1 MNIPDTVSD
10 DEAEVL
16 LSYEDRVAAIA
27 KICKLLKEAKLEE
40 ALDGA
45 SMLVEMFP
53 DKPKLQA
60 DLSGILFRMGEY
72 DSAELHAS
80 IAVDLDPANV
90 TIRHFRAMCSEK
102 RQDYL
107 CAQADYQ
114 AVAFMCKHKHQKVS
128 ALKQSE
134 RVELQLTAMCE
145 QSSDRA
151 AVGKKE
157 NRRTVASAM
166 AKIAEL
172 EATANWGLEIHAE
185 ARYLSS
191 FAKSDAHSNQTANAQ
206 IRERNHSRAQRRSAQ
221 QNVTTAP
228 EEEDCLTV
236 ISDAQTRHRTAH
248 RVITAELEDEDW
260 LTVAPLAE
268 HGNDAPEEEGD
279 DSQLLRMSSAQR
291 CIKGSHF
298 CPGATTPASAAA
310 AAPAAGSL
318 QSTLTSGVH
327 SLSDCSCQ
335 SCPSSDCGKPQSLSG
350 LSSSMAK
357 QDSNTSYSMP
367 TNNRLQRDGG
377 RHQTDEDG
385 AGAMP
390 QSSPESVHEPL
401 LITSKRQVLPLS
413 WSKTCRTPGNPSVAQ
428 MSTAY
433 ALKKAGD
440 AAYHNKLYSDALDM
454 YSQCIEISP
463 GNAILL
469 NNRASVHL
477 RLGHWDDA
485 IADSNAALHVVPRP
499 NGLNVSQAHCRL
511 AKAWQA
517 KGNIAV
523 GLAVVHC
530 QLQKDPAH
538 QALNTLQAELSTL
551 LAVNSQECMGAPT
564 DDLDQPAGKSN
575 GDPDPVPLIASRHE
589 AATRVSAKAKAGS
602 AGAQH
607 KLASLAAEHAAAARQ
622 SCGNTISPSKPL
634 AETASAQAVTSI
646 KTQTYTKTAL
656 KAAPANSPAAEGPA
670 CKCTD
675 AGNGTTP
682 PEPPIVISYQPETGC
697 GSSGADSGSACTDS
711 AFKPACTVRVNPADS
726 EPSAAKLSQCG
737 PDDAA
742 VLIESLDETISTNI
756 MPVEPQCKTHN
767 LRPQPL
773 VNASAAKCGSGNSM
787 SSMENSLG
795 PPCYSN
801 KHASPASATSGFAS
815 TNSNV

>member
-268 HGNDAPEEEGD
+268 HGNDAPEEE
-279 DSQLLRMSSAQR
+279 
-291 CIKGSHF
+291 
-298 CPGATTPASAAA
+298 
-310 AAPAAGSL
+310 
-318 QSTLTSGVH
+318 
-327 SLSDCSCQ
+327 
-335 SCPSSDCGKPQSLSG
+335 DCGKPQSLSG